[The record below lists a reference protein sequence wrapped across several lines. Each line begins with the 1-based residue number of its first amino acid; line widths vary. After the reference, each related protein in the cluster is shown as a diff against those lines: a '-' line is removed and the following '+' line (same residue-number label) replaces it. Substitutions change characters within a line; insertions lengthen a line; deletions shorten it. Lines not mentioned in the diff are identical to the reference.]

1 MADVWPP
8 AGDKCEA
15 NYAVVPFV
23 AEFWSTLTA
32 VAFVP
37 AGLLMLLSS
46 TYSDETL
53 DLTAALVVINGLTSI
68 LAHGTLLR
76 IFGQADQ
83 LSIFLIALLF
93 LNGAFVAHS
102 PSLYRQ
108 PWRCARA
115 PSAAAAPR
123 RTGRISPPAP
133 SRRRCALN
141 ISLALALT
149 TSIAWTPSN
158 VAPSAA
164 FDLAAAMGPA
174 TFGITLVM
182 FCRLACGKATWHLGA
197 LKRIVLRGTAAA
209 FVGTACWFI
218 EQTGALP
225 CPAPISL
232 HPVWHLCAAFAMTH
246 WGCFLKYH
254 RGRFFGYRVAIR
266 GYWWCPFAT
275 WAEPDASSPGRLS
288 RRSAT

>member
-1 MADVWPP
+1 MLEAQASAD
-8 AGDKCEA
+8 
-15 NYAVVPFV
+15 
-23 AEFWSTLTA
+23 L
-32 VAFVP
+32 
-37 AGLLMLLSS
+37 
-46 TYSDETL
+46 
-53 DLTAALVVINGLTSI
+53 AALVVINGLTSI

-102 PSLYRQ
+102 PALYRQ

-115 PSAAAAPR
+115 PLRRPAAPR
-123 RTGRISPPAP
+123 RSHH
-133 SRRRCALN
+133 
-141 ISLALALT
+141 LT
-149 TSIAWTPSN
+149 TRSLPQAVHAQCLPRARAHDLDRVDASN

-164 FDLAAAMGPA
+164 STLAAAMGPA
-174 TFGITLVM
+174 TFGIALVM

-225 CPAPISL
+225 CPPPSRSTPSGTCAP
-232 HPVWHLCAAFAMTH
+232 P
-246 WGCFLKYH
+246 
-254 RGRFFGYRVAIR
+254 
-266 GYWWCPFAT
+266 
-275 WAEPDASSPGRLS
+275 S
-288 RRSAT
+288 R

>member
-115 PSAAAAPR
+115 PCAAPPR
-123 RTGRISPPAP
+123 RTGRTHFHRPLPPAGGARSMSP
-133 SRRRCALN
+133 SRSRSRPRSRGRPATSRRRRP
-141 ISLALALT
+141 
-149 TSIAWTPSN
+149 SI
-158 VAPSAA
+158 
-164 FDLAAAMGPA
+164 
-174 TFGITLVM
+174 
-182 FCRLACGKATWHLGA
+182 
-197 LKRIVLRGTAAA
+197 
-209 FVGTACWFI
+209 
-218 EQTGALP
+218 
-225 CPAPISL
+225 
-232 HPVWHLCAAFAMTH
+232 
-246 WGCFLKYH
+246 
-254 RGRFFGYRVAIR
+254 
-266 GYWWCPFAT
+266 
-275 WAEPDASSPGRLS
+275 S
-288 RRSAT
+288 RRRWAPPPSGSRS